1 MSPVQSYPSLVSIRS
16 HARAHL
22 NTTKPRPGDTSRSV
36 EFVQHRKA
44 MHPPEV
50 GIGAA
55 NMPDVQPSALGAVA
69 TTADTSVTETQTSA
83 PPRHQRLSPPAGP
96 REHFDIKGK
105 WQGHVVSV
113 GEETFTA
120 IIKDVLGQSSD
131 EEVEIYLEE
140 ISQDDRPLVVPGAHF
155 YWAIGYRD
163 VIGGYR
169 MRASIIKMQRLP
181 GWTADDLREARGW
194 ATRIQQLVEDA

>member
-1 MSPVQSYPSLVSIRS
+1 MAPARSHPSLISIIGP
-16 HARAHL
+16 HEGTF
-22 NTTKPRPGDTSRSV
+22 NTTKPRPEDTGRSV

-44 MHPPEV
+44 MYPPEV
-50 GIGAA
+50 GASA
-55 NMPDVQPSALGAVA
+55 ENAPDVQPSEQGYMV

-83 PPRHQRLSPPAGP
+83 PPRHQRRPPPAGP

-113 GEETFTA
+113 DEETFTA
-120 IIKDVLGQSSD
+120 IIKDDLEQSP
-131 EEVEIYLEE
+131 EEQVEIYLEDL
-140 ISQDDRPLVVPGAHF
+140 SQDDRPLVVPGTHF

-194 ATRIQQLVEDA
+194 ATRIQQLAEDA

>member
-1 MSPVQSYPSLVSIRS
+1 MSPVLSRPPLVSILEPREGTS
-16 HARAHL
+16 EH
-22 NTTKPRPGDTSRSV
+22 TKLHPGDTSRSV
-36 EFVQHRKA
+36 EFVQHRRA
-44 MHPPEV
+44 TYPPEV
-50 GIGAA
+50 GTGAA

-69 TTADTSVTETQTSA
+69 VTADISVTETQTSA
-83 PPRHQRLSPPAGP
+83 PPRHQRRPPPGGP

-120 IIKDVLGQSSD
+120 IIEDVLEQSPD
-131 EEVEIYLEE
+131 EQVEIYLEE
-140 ISQDDRPLVVPGAHF
+140 ISPDDRPLVVPGAHF

-169 MRASIIKMQRLP
+169 MRASIIRMQRLP

-194 ATRIQQLVEDA
+194 ATRIQQLAEDA

>member
-1 MSPVQSYPSLVSIRS
+1 MAPARSHPSLISIIGP
-16 HARAHL
+16 HEGTF
-22 NTTKPRPGDTSRSV
+22 NTTKPRPEDTGRSV
-36 EFVQHRKA
+36 EFVQNRKA

-50 GIGAA
+50 GISAA

-69 TTADTSVTETQTSA
+69 MTADTSVTETQTSA
-83 PPRHQRLSPPAGP
+83 PPRHQRRPPPAGP

>member
-1 MSPVQSYPSLVSIRS
+1 MSPLQSHPSLVRVREPREGTSEY
-16 HARAHL
+16 AE
-22 NTTKPRPGDTSRSV
+22 PRPGDTSRWGDPV
-36 EFVQHRKA
+36 EHRKA
-44 MHPPEV
+44 TYTPEV
-50 GIGAA
+50 GISAA
-55 NMPDVQPSALGAVA
+55 NMPDVEPSALGAVA
-69 TTADTSVTETQTSA
+69 MTADTSVTETQTSV
-83 PPRHQRLSPPAGP
+83 PPRHQRLSHPAGP

-120 IIKDVLGQSSD
+120 IIKDVLEQSPD

-163 VIGGYR
+163 VIGGTR
-169 MRASIIKMQRLP
+169 MRASLIKMQRLP
-181 GWTADDLREARGW
+181 GWTEDDLREARGW
-194 ATRIQQLVEDA
+194 AARLQQLAEDA